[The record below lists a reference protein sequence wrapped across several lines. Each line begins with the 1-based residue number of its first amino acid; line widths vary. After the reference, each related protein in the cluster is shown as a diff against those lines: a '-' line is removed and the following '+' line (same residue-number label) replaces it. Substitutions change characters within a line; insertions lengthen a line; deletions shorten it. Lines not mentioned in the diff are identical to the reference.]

1 MYWSMSLSITASA
14 RVYARFPLPPA
25 TSASWTPPS
34 SLYCF
39 QRSASSSSA
48 AARNLRIAASPAGSP
63 SPASAAGVSIRNL
76 PAPRVRAPAA
86 APLTRK
92 DRRLVRCSDDSF
104 IDVLLFGG
112 TGGYRACNPPQDLV
126 RVPEGG
132 QGRGGC
138 SWVGVVSAVAVAC

>member
-48 AARNLRIAASPAGSP
+48 AARNLRIATSPAGSA
-63 SPASAAGVSIRNL
+63 SPASAAGVSIRSL

-86 APLTRK
+86 APLARK
-92 DRRLVRCSDDSF
+92 ARRLVRCSDDSF
-104 IDVLLFGG
+104 ICVLLLLGL
-112 TGGYRACNPPQDLV
+112 GYRACSPTQDLV
-126 RVPEGG
+126 RVPERG
-132 QGRGGC
+132 QGRRLIVPSGRL
-138 SWVGVVSAVAVAC
+138 VSAVAL